1 MIWSHSP
8 AVTKDVV
15 CGAFG
20 GDTWS
25 HLESSF
31 LLQVE
36 GASCGPME
44 RSSFACLN
52 PKAPVP
58 MTFPVLCVCAR
69 VRVGVGVSSVAAE
82 SAWSS
87 SQGFSLSLV
96 PVTICT
102 LFQATVSTRPC
113 AGGVVRGLKGL
124 GFHAE
129 AGLACAGKTDCFRHG
144 CCLVSWYGC
153 QESSWSGRGG
163 CSQGES

>member
-1 MIWSHSP
+1 MWRIWWRHLVPPREQLSF
-8 AVTKDVV
+8 A
-15 CGAFG
+15 G
-20 GDTWS
+20 GGG
-25 HLESSF
+25 
-31 LLQVE
+31 LLWPHGEVQFRLPQPK
-36 GASCGPME
+36 GASPNDI
-44 RSSFACLN
+44 SCL
-52 PKAPVP
+52 V
-58 MTFPVLCVCAR
+58 CVCVC

-163 CSQGES
+163 CSQGKS